1 MEVVNRLEIANWQ
14 RSGGPEDRYPAQWYI
29 PGHEP
34 EAKADDRR
42 SLTAKQIRELTN
54 AQYQTA

>member
-1 MEVVNRLEIANWQ
+1 MEVVHRLEIANWQ
-14 RSGGPEDRYPAQWYI
+14 RSGGPEDRYPAQWFM

-34 EAKADDRR
+34 EAKTNPKA
-42 SLTAKQIRELTN
+42 LTAKQIRELTN